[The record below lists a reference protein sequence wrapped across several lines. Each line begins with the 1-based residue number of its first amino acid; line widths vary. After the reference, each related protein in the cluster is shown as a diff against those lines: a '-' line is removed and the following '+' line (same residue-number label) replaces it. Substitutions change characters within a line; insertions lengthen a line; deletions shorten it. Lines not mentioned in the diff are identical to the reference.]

1 MHLWMPIRRIPKAM
15 LTRWPRAFASITT
28 IGGRGCTQWQLSWLV
43 ARSLLPDRRTRGDIV
58 VGAPLT
64 LTGSAEFRWGV
75 RRAEV
80 VFMRV

>member
-1 MHLWMPIRRIPKAM
+1 M
-15 LTRWPRAFASITT
+15 T

-43 ARSLLPDRRTRGDIV
+43 ARSLLSDRRARGDIV